1 MAGSD
6 AATDRIADAFERL
19 SAPILVVSLLLT
31 AFLASVLVPLPA
43 FTTDLSSFAPETDAD
58 EAQERIQR
66 AIGASAHLIYV
77 NVKPAVEEGS
87 EDFLPNVLE
96 MRALHQLAEDH
107 SRIQAYSD
115 ENGGFVISQLN
126 AAEILQRTLEERN
139 HSGPLSD
146 FSDWRQMLEGIGD
159 GAECGDALDSDERT
173 VATASFASSA
183 MLHSDLDYRPVCD
196 WLDTGEGNP
205 TPTASST
212 LWLIEMSGDI
222 SNEDRRAHAT
232 AIRVMLTSEPEAGE
246 AVLEYGVISDDLI
259 SNDINEST
267 LDNLVWL
274 ILLAVIVVVILLA
287 LSFRSFTMVAVP
299 LTALLAALVWTY
311 GAIALSG
318 MRFSVLE
325 IAVAPVVLALGID
338 YSIHLQRGYE
348 KAKDDSDSAAEA
360 WARAFMDLRM
370 ALSLAVVTTMF
381 AFLSNSFSPL
391 PPLRTF
397 GLTLAL
403 GVASAFVASTVTVGA
418 MHVVL
423 ERTTGAS
430 TNRGLELDAMARVA
444 TEFQRGNAPLVLLT
458 VAIITAGSIVVA
470 QQGLETSFELSDFLS
485 DDEMEVMKV
494 RNDLYDSYEVN
505 ALKSVY
511 ILVEPAEGENSFSDE
526 ESLIDALR
534 GVEDSLLR
542 IPGVVVTEAPGTS
555 NEWGSYDSI
564 YRIIGDAIE
573 QDEGFG
579 LTHNLEV
586 FGEDVATTA
595 DFREGDLTLAITALQ
610 SNESVG
616 EPLRG
621 LTWAERTDQHVALTE
636 DGGSIRY
643 LKIRVDVEA
652 ETSAMVYE
660 IVTELDAEAMIIS
673 MDTGGRAY
681 VVGDLVVLSNV
692 LSGLI
697 SSIISST
704 AISLAVSMLV
714 LTLLTRRFGQ
724 SLLVVLPVGLA
735 GSWVVGTMALLDIN
749 WNVLTIMITA
759 LTIGLGIDY
768 SIHVWRRFEANR
780 AAGMAIWP
788 AMRDMYVNTGAAL
801 LMSAGTSI
809 CGFMVLML
817 SPVPV
822 IRDFG
827 MVSSISVAFSLVL
840 ALLVLP
846 GLLAAEVRT
855 GSNGG

>member
-6 AATDRIADAFERL
+6 ATTDRIADAFERL
-19 SAPILVVSLLLT
+19 SVPILLVSLMLT
-31 AFLASVLVPLPA
+31 AFLASALIPLPA

-58 EAQERIQR
+58 EAQGRIQGT
-66 AIGASAHLIYV
+66 IGASTHLMYV

-87 EDFLPNVLE
+87 EEFLPNVLE
-96 MRALHQLAEDH
+96 MRALHQLSEDH

-115 ENGGFVISQLN
+115 ENGGFVVSQLN
-126 AAEILQRTLEERN
+126 AAEILQRALEEREY
-139 HSGPLSD
+139 SGTLSD
-146 FSDWRQMLEGIGD
+146 FSDWRQMLEEITGGE
-159 GAECGDALDSDERT
+159 ECEDALGSGERA

-183 MLHSDLDYRPVCD
+183 MLHSDLDYEPVCD

-222 SNEDRRAHAT
+222 SIEDRLAHAS
-232 AIRVMLTSEPEAGE
+232 AIRTMLTSDPDAGE

-274 ILLAVIVVVILLA
+274 IFLAVIVVVILLA
-287 LSFRSFTMVAVP
+287 LSFRSITMVAAP

-318 MRFSVLE
+318 MRFSILE
-325 IAVAPVVLALGID
+325 IAVAPVVLGLGID

-348 KAKDDSDSAAEA
+348 KAKDDSESAAEA
-360 WARAFMDLRM
+360 WAKALMDLRM
-370 ALSLAVVTTMF
+370 ALSLAVVTTVF

-397 GLTLAL
+397 GLALAL
-403 GVASAFVASTVTVGA
+403 GVTSAFVASTVTVGA
-418 MHVVL
+418 MHVVV
-423 ERTTGAS
+423 ERTTGTS
-430 TNRGLELDAMARVA
+430 TNRGLELDALANAA

-458 VAIITAGSIVVA
+458 VAIFTAGSIVVA
-470 QQGLETSFELSDFLS
+470 QQGLETSFDLSDFLS

-511 ILVEPAEGENSFSDE
+511 ILIEPSEGEASFSNEGD
-526 ESLIDALR
+526 LLDAMR

-555 NEWGSYDSI
+555 NEWASYDSI
-564 YRIIGDAIE
+564 YRILGDAIE

-579 LTHNLEV
+579 QTHNLEA

-595 DFREGDLTLAITALQ
+595 DFREGDLALAIAALQ

-643 LKIRVDVEA
+643 LKIRIDVEA

-660 IVTELDAEAMIIS
+660 IVTELDAEAAIIS
-673 MDTGGRAY
+673 VDTGGKAY

-714 LTLLTRRFGQ
+714 LTMLTRRFGQ
-724 SLLVVLPVGLA
+724 SLLVILPVGLA
-735 GSWVVGTMALLDIN
+735 GSWVVGAMAVLDIN

-780 AAGMAIWP
+780 KAGMAIWP
-788 AMRDMYVNTGAAL
+788 AMRDMYANTGAAL
-801 LMSAGTSI
+801 LMSAGTTI
-809 CGFMVLML
+809 CGFLVLML

-855 GSNGG
+855 GGNGD

>member
-6 AATDRIADAFERL
+6 ATTDRIADAFERL
-19 SAPILVVSLLLT
+19 SVPILLVSLMLT
-31 AFLASVLVPLPA
+31 AFLASALIPLPA

-58 EAQERIQR
+58 EAQDRIQGT
-66 AIGASAHLIYV
+66 IGSSTHLLYI

-87 EDFLPNVLE
+87 EEFLPNVLE
-96 MRALHQLAEDH
+96 MGALHQLAEDH
-107 SRIQAYSD
+107 RKIQAYSD
-115 ENGGFVISQLN
+115 ENGGFVVSQLN
-126 AAEILQRTLEERN
+126 AAEILQRALEERN
-139 HSGPLSD
+139 YSGPLSD
-146 FSDWRQMLEGIGD
+146 FSDWRQMLEEITD
-159 GAECGDALDSDERT
+159 GEECGDALGSDERT

-183 MLHSDLDYRPVCD
+183 MLHSDLDYVPVCD
-196 WLDTGEGNP
+196 WLDTGEDNP

-212 LWLIEMSGDI
+212 LWLIEISGGI
-222 SNEDRRAHAT
+222 SNEDRRTHAT
-232 AIRVMLTSEPEAGE
+232 AIRAMLTNPDAGE

-287 LSFRSFTMVAVP
+287 LSFRSITMVAAP
-299 LTALLAALVWTY
+299 LAALLAALVWTY

-318 MRFSVLE
+318 MRFSILE
-325 IAVAPVVLALGID
+325 IAVAPVVLGLGID

-348 KAKDDSDSAAEA
+348 KAKDDSESAAEA
-360 WARAFMDLRM
+360 WAKALMDLRM
-370 ALSLAVVTTMF
+370 ALSLAVVTTVF

-403 GVASAFVASTVTVGA
+403 GVASAFAASTVTVGA
-418 MHVVL
+418 MHVVV
-423 ERTTGAS
+423 ERTIGSS
-430 TNRGLELDAMARVA
+430 TNRGLELDSLAKAA
-444 TEFQRGNAPLVLLT
+444 TDFQRGNAPLVLLT
-458 VAIITAGSIVVA
+458 VAIFTAGSIVVA

-505 ALKSVY
+505 ALKSIY
-511 ILVEPAEGENSFSDE
+511 ILIEPSEGEVSFRDE
-526 ESLIDALR
+526 EALIDALR

-555 NEWGSYDSI
+555 NEWASYDSI
-564 YRIIGDAIE
+564 YRILGDAIE

-579 LTHNLEV
+579 LAHNLEA

-595 DFREGDLTLAITALQ
+595 GFQEGDLSLAIAALQ

-636 DGGSIRY
+636 DGESIRY

-660 IVTELDAEAMIIS
+660 IVTELEAEAVIIS
-673 MDTGGRAY
+673 IDTGGKAY

-704 AISLAVSMLV
+704 AVSLAVSMLV

-724 SLLVVLPVGLA
+724 SLLVILPVGLA
-735 GSWVVGTMALLDIN
+735 GSWVVGAMAVLEIN

-780 AAGMAIWP
+780 TAGMAIWP
-788 AMRDMYVNTGAAL
+788 AMRDMYANTGAAL
-801 LMSAGTSI
+801 LMSAGTTI

-827 MVSSISVAFSLVL
+827 MVSSISVAFSLIL

>member
-1 MAGSD
+1 
-6 AATDRIADAFERL
+6 
-19 SAPILVVSLLLT
+19 
-31 AFLASVLVPLPA
+31 
-43 FTTDLSSFAPETDAD
+43 
-58 EAQERIQR
+58 
-66 AIGASAHLIYV
+66 
-77 NVKPAVEEGS
+77 
-87 EDFLPNVLE
+87 
-96 MRALHQLAEDH
+96 
-107 SRIQAYSD
+107 
-115 ENGGFVISQLN
+115 
-126 AAEILQRTLEERN
+126 
-139 HSGPLSD
+139 
-146 FSDWRQMLEGIGD
+146 
-159 GAECGDALDSDERT
+159 
-173 VATASFASSA
+173 
-183 MLHSDLDYRPVCD
+183 
-196 WLDTGEGNP
+196 
-205 TPTASST
+205 
-212 LWLIEMSGDI
+212 
-222 SNEDRRAHAT
+222 
-232 AIRVMLTSEPEAGE
+232 
-246 AVLEYGVISDDLI
+246 
-259 SNDINEST
+259 
-267 LDNLVWL
+267 
-274 ILLAVIVVVILLA
+274 
-287 LSFRSFTMVAVP
+287 
-299 LTALLAALVWTY
+299 
-311 GAIALSG
+311 
-318 MRFSVLE
+318 
-325 IAVAPVVLALGID
+325 
-338 YSIHLQRGYE
+338 
-348 KAKDDSDSAAEA
+348 
-360 WARAFMDLRM
+360 
-370 ALSLAVVTTMF
+370 
-381 AFLSNSFSPL
+381 
-391 PPLRTF
+391 
-397 GLTLAL
+397 
-403 GVASAFVASTVTVGA
+403 
-418 MHVVL
+418 
-423 ERTTGAS
+423 
-430 TNRGLELDAMARVA
+430 
-444 TEFQRGNAPLVLLT
+444 
-458 VAIITAGSIVVA
+458 
-470 QQGLETSFELSDFLS
+470 
-485 DDEMEVMKV
+485 
-494 RNDLYDSYEVN
+494 
-505 ALKSVY
+505 
-511 ILVEPAEGENSFSDE
+511 
-526 ESLIDALR
+526 
-534 GVEDSLLR
+534 
-542 IPGVVVTEAPGTS
+542 VVVTEAPGTS

>member
-1 MAGSD
+1 MAVSD

-19 SAPILVVSLLLT
+19 SVPILVVSLLLT

-58 EAQERIQR
+58 EAQERIQGT
-66 AIGASAHLIYV
+66 IGASTHLIYV
-77 NVKPAVEEGS
+77 NVKPAFEEGS

-96 MRALHQLAEDH
+96 MRALHQLAGDH

-115 ENGGFVISQLN
+115 ENGGFVVSQLN
-126 AAEILQRTLEERN
+126 AAEILQRSLEERN

-146 FSDWRQMLEGIGD
+146 FSDWRQMLEEIGD
-159 GAECGDALDSDERT
+159 GAECGDALGSDERT

-183 MLHSDLDYRPVCD
+183 MLHSDLDYGPVCD

-212 LWLIEMSGDI
+212 LWLIELSGDI

-232 AIRVMLTSEPEAGE
+232 AIRAMLTSEPEADE
-246 AVLEYGVISDDLI
+246 AVLEYGIISDDLI

-287 LSFRSFTMVAVP
+287 LSFRSITMVAVP

-318 MRFSVLE
+318 MRFSILE

-360 WARAFMDLRM
+360 WVKAFVDLRI

-397 GLTLAL
+397 GLTLAM

-418 MHVVL
+418 MHVVV
-423 ERTTGAS
+423 ERTTGGS
-430 TNRGLELDAMARVA
+430 TNRGLELDALARAA
-444 TEFQRGNAPLVLLT
+444 TDFQRGNAPLVLLT
-458 VAIITAGSIVVA
+458 VAIFTAGSIVVA

-511 ILVEPAEGENSFSDE
+511 ILVEPAEGEDSFSDE
-526 ESLIDALR
+526 ENLIDALR

-564 YRIIGDAIE
+564 YRILGDAIE

-579 LTHNLEV
+579 LAHNLEA

-595 DFREGDLTLAITALQ
+595 DFREGDLTLAIAALQ
-610 SNESVG
+610 SNESMG

-636 DGGSIRY
+636 DGESIRY
-643 LKIRVDVEA
+643 LRIRVDVEA

-660 IVTELDAEAMIIS
+660 IVTELDAEAVIIS

-681 VVGDLVVLSNV
+681 VVGDLVLLSNV

-724 SLLVVLPVGLA
+724 SLLVILPVGLA
-735 GSWVVGTMALLDIN
+735 GSWVVGTMALLEIN

-788 AMRDMYVNTGAAL
+788 AMRDMYANTGAAL

-855 GSNGG
+855 GSNDG